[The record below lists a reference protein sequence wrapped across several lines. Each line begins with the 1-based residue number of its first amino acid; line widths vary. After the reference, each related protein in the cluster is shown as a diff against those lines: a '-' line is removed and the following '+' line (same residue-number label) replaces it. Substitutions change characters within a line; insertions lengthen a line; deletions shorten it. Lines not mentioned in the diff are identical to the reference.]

1 MMSKFLLQSEDGM
14 LSEDVTTVRECIHE
28 YNWLNPN
35 DKHEIRYASKADIA
49 YTDYSDFIPVGSIE
63 FVEECLRN
71 YNGISQIKPVL
82 IPDELS
88 AFAGRNYCLFE
99 NSSSLSD
106 TLALWR
112 QPRVFIKSAS
122 RCKCDYAGFYNI
134 KEISHI
140 PEDLYFVSE
149 PLSIVSEWR
158 AFVFVGE
165 VQDVRCYDGDF
176 WKTPDK
182 ETVERMIKSYRDCSP
197 AYTLDVA
204 VVKTEAGFRTVVME
218 VHNFISCG
226 LYGFRSKRI
235 LPMLSGAYKYEI
247 RQNQKFQS

>member
-1 MMSKFLLQSEDGM
+1 MMSKFLLQSEDGV
-14 LSEDVTTVRECIHE
+14 LSEDVTTVRECIYE

-71 YNGISQIKPVL
+71 YNGISQIKPIL

-88 AFAGRNYCLFE
+88 AFAGRYYIVTGNKRVSNVF
-99 NSSSLSD
+99 
-106 TLALWR
+106 A
-112 QPRVFIKSAS
+112 PRSASKVFVKSAS
-122 RCKCDYAGFYNI
+122 RCKCDYTGFYNL

-140 PEDLYFVSE
+140 PEDLYFISE
-149 PLSIVSEWR
+149 PVSIISEWR
-158 AFVFVGE
+158 VFVFVGE
-165 VQDVRCYDGDF
+165 VQDIRCYDGDF
-176 WKTPDK
+176 WKMPDR
-182 ETVERMIKSYRDCSP
+182 ETVDKMIKSYRDCSP

-226 LYGFRSKRI
+226 LYGFRSRRI